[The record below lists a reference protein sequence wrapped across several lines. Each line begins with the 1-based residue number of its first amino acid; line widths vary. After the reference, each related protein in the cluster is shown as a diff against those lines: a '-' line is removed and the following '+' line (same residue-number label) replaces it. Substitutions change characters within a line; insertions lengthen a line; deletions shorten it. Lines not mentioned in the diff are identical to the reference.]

1 MDSEFRPLEERER
14 NILERLL
21 EHPFPGRDELR
32 LQMSSIAGKVIDTY
46 GSLELSVPVVHVAPV
61 IQNVPVEAE
70 YFDTDGVPVWV
81 LPPVVRGFV
90 MGLEII
96 GGPAPDRIFP
106 LSKDYEEIVG
116 RNAPGPHFP

>member
-1 MDSEFRPLEERER
+1 MERH
-14 NILERLL
+14 L

-70 YFDTDGVPVWV
+70 YLHTDRVPVWV
-81 LPPVVRGFV
+81 LHVVRSFL

-106 LSKDYEEIVG
+106 FSKDYEEIVG
-116 RNAPGPHFP
+116 RNGPGPHFP